1 MHAEKNDVFTVD
13 GQGRKLLAASIR
25 KSLTM
30 MQVACAVGGMAIGG
44 GAWAQTD
51 TSTVPAGAASTAAP
65 ANSGQSSTPQQS
77 SSSQKS
83 PTPPPP
89 KAVQMQQV
97 SVTGTNIRG
106 VDMETAI
113 PTITIT
119 KQDIERQGFATVG
132 QLLQNLPSA
141 ATPDLSRGDA
151 ASLGPNQGGTFI
163 DLRGLGAQRTLVL
176 VDGQRIGAVHGGYTD
191 VSVIPVSII
200 DHIDILGSGASAV
213 YGSDAIAGVINII
226 TIKNYK
232 GVELDTY
239 AGEYA
244 PHGDGSQTQFSVT
257 GGTSGEHNSLV
268 ASASYQYQGAVW
280 GGARP
285 WSAYPQTNHYP
296 YFGLNPLPPNG
307 GQISNSPLPN
317 PYLSGDNTLILNPGG
332 NSGNLADY
340 SFYRPPTYSANGNIT
355 SLANAGS
362 SIYNYN
368 NLSTILSPNKTKNL
382 YFSDRYKV
390 TEHITAHV
398 ELGYNQSW
406 NGGAGGPSYLYSGQS
421 SNPPNLPQFPLLLS
435 AQSYYNPYN
444 APGQTPQAVQFVRLF
459 PQNPYTNDSTSKNY
473 RDSVGLEGDF
483 SFGDHTFNWDAY
495 YYDSKIRDADIRPG
509 QYNLINATQ
518 ALGPSFMGAN
528 GVVQCGSPGNV
539 IAGCV
544 PLNPLGNVTQQMLN
558 YIAINNIERTGYDEK
573 AAVAD
578 ISGNVYELPAGDL
591 TVAAGVQHRTEA
603 GFDDTDPF
611 ATAGYSS
618 DYSVQPNHGGFSV
631 NEGYVEA
638 YAPLLKDLPGAQS
651 LSLDV
656 ARRWS
661 GYSNFGSTRNNSF
674 KLAWKPIDDLMVR
687 ASYSTNFRAPTVN
700 DLYQGLYLAGGFTD
714 PCDAVYGPGEYGY
727 SATVA
732 QNCRSGIAGL
742 AGLPADFRQ
751 KDITGQPV
759 LGPGASGITN
769 SYNGGNINLKPETAY
784 NGDIGMVYSPSWLP
798 GFNATVDWWNYNI
811 RNLITGISNDQVLAD
826 CYQFDITSACSQF
839 QREGGTGPLA
849 GQIINLMNL
858 EVNAGWLKERGWDFG
873 MNYMLPEYSF
883 GRFKLGLQG
892 TYIASNNVQ
901 PTVGAPVQYTAGT
914 AYGNLDGAVWRVR
927 GNLTL
932 SWAYRNFGADWTVR
946 YFSPIKGYCDYPPP
960 STTTVF
966 PCTLPNYY
974 APGIGIT
981 PLTQQPSATFND
993 LQVHWNTPWKG
1004 TISLGVN
1011 NIFNHVGPYIY
1022 GGGFN
1027 SGTDS
1032 YNDYNASYDIGR
1044 FVYFR
1049 YQQKF

>member
-1 MHAEKNDVFTVD
+1 MRVDKNGKFAAEGKNK
-13 GQGRKLLAASIR
+13 KLLAVSIGR
-25 KSLTM
+25 SLM
-30 MQVACAVGGMAIGG
+30 AMQMAWVAGGLAFAG
-44 GAWAQTD
+44 GAWAQTN
-51 TSTVPAGAASTAAP
+51 TLAVPTGTTNTTPVNP
-65 ANSGQSSTPQQS
+65 AQNSSSTTDGSTS
-77 SSSQKS
+77 SK
-83 PTPPPP
+83 PPK
-89 KAVQMQQV
+89 KAVQMQAV
-97 SVTGTNIRG
+97 NVTGSNLRG
-106 VDMETAI
+106 VDIETAL
-113 PTITIT
+113 PTITISS
-119 KQDIERQGFATVG
+119 QDIQRQGFATVG
-132 QLLQNLPSA
+132 QLLQNLSSA

-191 VSVIPVSII
+191 VSVIPVSIV
-200 DHIDILGSGASAV
+200 DHIDVLGSGASAI
-213 YGSDAIAGVINII
+213 YGSDAIAGVINIV
-226 TIKNYK
+226 TVKNFN
-232 GVELDTY
+232 GVQLDTY
-239 AGEYA
+239 AGEYM
-244 PHGDGSQTQFSVT
+244 PHNDGSQAQYSVT
-257 GGTSGEHNSLV
+257 AGTNGERNSLV
-268 ASASYQYQGAVW
+268 ASASYQYQGSVS
-280 GGARP
+280 GGDRP

-296 YFGLNPLPPNG
+296 YFGLSSLPPNSG
-307 GQISNSPLPN
+307 FILNSATADPSNGSRVL
-317 PYLSGDNTLILNPGG
+317 TLNPGG
-332 NSGNLADY
+332 DSGNINDY
-340 SFYRPPTYSANGNIT
+340 SFRTPRIYGPDGNVT

-362 SIYNYN
+362 YIYNYN

-382 YFSDRYKV
+382 YLSDRYKI
-390 TEHITAHV
+390 TDHITAHV
-398 ELGYNQSW
+398 ELGYNESW
-406 NGGAGGPSYLYSGQS
+406 NGGTGGPSYLYSGQS

-444 APGQTPQAVQFVRLF
+444 APGQTPQDVQFERLF
-459 PQNPYTNDSTSKNY
+459 TQNLYSNDNTSKNY
-473 RDSVGLEGDF
+473 RYSAGLEGDF
-483 SFGDHTFNWDAY
+483 SFDDHLFNWDAY
-495 YYDSKIRDADIRPG
+495 YYDSKIRDVDIRPG

-528 GVVQCGSPGNV
+528 GVVQCGTPGNV

-544 PLNPLGNVTQQMLN
+544 PLNPLGTVTQQMLN
-558 YIAINNIERTGYDEK
+558 YIAINNVERTGYDEK

-578 ISGNVYELPAGDL
+578 ISGGVYELPGGDL
-591 TVAAGVQHRTEA
+591 TVGAGVQHRTEA
-603 GFDDTDPF
+603 GFDYTDPF

-618 DYSVQPNHGGFSV
+618 DYSVAPNQGSFSV
-631 NEGYVEA
+631 NEGYVEVF
-638 YAPLLKDLPGAQS
+638 APLLKDLPGAQS

-661 GYSNFGSTRNNSF
+661 NYSNFGGTRNNSF

-687 ASYSTNFRAPTVN
+687 ASYSTNFRAPTIN

-714 PCDAVYGPGEYGY
+714 PCDAVYGPSQYGY

-732 QNCRSGIAGL
+732 QRCVSGFG
-742 AGLPADFRQ
+742 GLPGVGANFRQ
-751 KDITGQPV
+751 TDISGAPV
-759 LGPGASGITN
+759 TGPGAAGITN
-769 SYNGGNINLKPETAY
+769 SYNGGNVNLKPETGY

-798 GFNATVDWWNYNI
+798 GFNATVDWWSYNI

-826 CYQFDITSACSQF
+826 CYEFGITSACSQF
-839 QREGGTGPLA
+839 QRQGGTGPLA

-873 MNYMLPEYSF
+873 SSYTFPESSL

-892 TYIASNNVQ
+892 TYIATNNVQ

-927 GNLTL
+927 GNFTV

-946 YFSPIKGYCDYPPP
+946 YFSPIKGGCAYPPP
-960 STTTVF
+960 TTTTVF
-966 PCTLPNYY
+966 PCTLPDYY
-974 APGIGIT
+974 APGIGIS
-981 PLTQQPSATFND
+981 PLTQQPSVTFND

-1004 TISLGVN
+1004 TLSLGVN
-1011 NIFNHVGPYIY
+1011 NIFNRVGPYIY